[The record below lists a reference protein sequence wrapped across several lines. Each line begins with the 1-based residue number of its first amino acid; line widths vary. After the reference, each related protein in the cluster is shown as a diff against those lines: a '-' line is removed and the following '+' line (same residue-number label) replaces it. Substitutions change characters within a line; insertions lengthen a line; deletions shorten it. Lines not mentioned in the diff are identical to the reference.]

1 MSKTNDE
8 VSLRKKCLAV
18 LADGP
23 ATTAE
28 VCAELGTEA
37 RITSATLSN
46 LCADGKL
53 VRRQFKVFGDDWES
67 NNFAT
72 VTLWSLRSYPPIPMQ
87 RRRYRALPFAL
98 KQKQMLAEQHSK
110 KLD

>member
-1 MSKTNDE
+1 LSKTNDQ

-53 VRRQFKVFGDDWES
+53 ERRQFKVFGDDWES
-67 NNFAT
+67 NSFAT
-72 VTLWSLRSYPPIPMQ
+72 VTLWSLRSYPQITVQ
-87 RRRYRALPFAL
+87 RRRYRALPFA
-98 KQKQMLAEQHSK
+98 QKQQQLLARPHSK
-110 KLD
+110 TLD